1 VSGPAAFDVCGPLP
15 VGVTVLEAS
24 AGTGK
29 TFTIAALA
37 ARFVAEGTPLE
48 HLLLVTFT
56 RMATGELRERVRERL
71 VTAERGLA
79 RAAEGVRPPEYDDV
93 LVLLASAPID
103 EIERRRRR
111 LAAALADFD
120 AATIATTHGFCQ
132 HMLSGLGVGG
142 DVEADVTFIEDPTDL
157 IDEVIDD
164 LYVRKFWRRGD
175 PPFDRAE
182 AQRIGRIAVANPDA
196 VLVPADAD
204 PDTDPAMRWRLAEVV
219 RTEVEARKRRRKILT
234 YDDLLTR
241 LASTLRDQARGPAAC
256 ARLRERYRVA
266 LVDEFQD
273 TDSIQW
279 EIMRRAFGEGGSTLV
294 LIGDPKQAIYAFR
307 GADVYAY
314 LAASRAA
321 DTQATLGVNWRS
333 DQPLIDAYDALLAG
347 TKLGHE
353 GIEYRTVR
361 AADAHQAPRLRGAPH
376 PAPLRMRIVDRTDGL
391 VRLTPRGWMNEA
403 SGRKHIAADL
413 AADVVALLSS
423 GAETVARHRGG
434 SEGSAERVR
443 PGHLAVLVAKH
454 RDAALVR
461 EALDAV
467 DVPAVINGAGSVF
480 GTAVARQW
488 LALLQ
493 ALERPASPTRVRAA
507 ALTMFLGRTAEQVA
521 TADDAAW
528 EQVYERIHDW
538 AGLLRSR
545 GVASLLETITRAEG
559 LPGRMLSRA
568 DGERELTDLRHIGQ
582 LLHLEAT
589 SEQLGVTAL
598 TAWLG
603 RRIAEAREDT
613 KNEDRSRRLES
624 DSEAVQVLTI
634 YASKG
639 LEFPIVYCPFL
650 WDASW
655 IPEGDPPRYHD
666 PAAGDRRTID
676 VGGERPGFGD
686 GWRQYLAEER
696 GEDLRLAYVAL
707 TRARHQAVVWWA
719 SSWDSRQSALARLL
733 FPPDEGEP
741 AVIELPAAPTEDDVI
756 ARLTAI
762 AADVPGSI
770 SIECTTGSDG
780 LRWAGV
786 VASPAELKVRPFGRP
801 LDERWRRTSY
811 TALTAYVHEDHAT
824 SEPEDTGITDEELPA
839 GPGLAGDGAVD
850 ADEARLR
857 DVSLPLAAMPSG
869 ARIGSLVHSVLER
882 VDFAAADLPGEL
894 ATKLDEERGWVDDIG
909 SAEAV
914 VAGLQAAIETP
925 LGPLADEVRLR
936 DIGTADRLDELAFE
950 LPLVGGDAPTS
961 ELTMGAVARLL
972 DEQLPSGDVLAG
984 YGSRLRDPALGQH
997 VRGYLTGS
1005 LDAVLRVRA
1014 GDGRPRFV
1022 VVDYKTNWLG
1032 DDGEPLSAWHYRP
1045 SALAAAMQRAHYP
1058 LQALLY
1064 AVALHRYLRWRLPGY
1079 DPERN
1084 LGGVLYLFLRGMT
1097 GADLPRV
1104 AGQPCG
1110 VFAWRPPPGLIVA
1123 LSDLFDRGLAA
1134 A

>member
-1 VSGPAAFDVCGPLP
+1 VSAPAPFDVCGPLP

-37 ARFVAEGTPLE
+37 ARYVAEGTPLE

-79 RAAEGVRPPEYDDV
+79 RAAEGIGPPEEDDV
-93 LVLLASAPID
+93 LVLLASARDD
-103 EIERRRRR
+103 EIELRRRR

-142 DVEADVTFIEDPTDL
+142 DVEADITFIEDPTDL
-157 IDEVIDD
+157 IGEVVDD
-164 LYVRKFWRRGD
+164 LYVRKFWRRRD

-182 AQRIGRIAVANPDA
+182 ARRIGKIAVANPDA

-204 PDTDPAMRWRLAEVV
+204 PDTDPAMRWRLAEAV
-219 RTEVEARKRRRKILT
+219 RREVDVRKRRRKVLT

-241 LASTLRDQARGPAAC
+241 LASTLSDPARGPAAC
-256 ARLRERYRVA
+256 ARLGERYRVA
-266 LVDEFQD
+266 MVDEFQD

-279 EIMRRAFGEGGSTLV
+279 EIMRRAFGGVGSTLV
-294 LIGDPKQAIYAFR
+294 LIGDPKQAIYGFR

-314 LAASRAA
+314 LSAARAA
-321 DTQATLGVNWRS
+321 ETRATLAVNWRS
-333 DQPLIDAYDALLAG
+333 DQPLIDAYDALLGG

-361 AADAHQAPRLRGAPH
+361 AADAHQAPRLRGAPN
-376 PAPLRMRIVDRTDGL
+376 PAPLRMRIVHRGDGG
-391 VRLTPRGWMNEA
+391 VRLTPKGWVNEA
-403 SGRKHIAADL
+403 SARKHVAADL
-413 AADVVALLSS
+413 AADVVGLLAS
-423 GAETVARHRGG
+423 GAEAVTRSRDG
-434 SEGSAERVR
+434 SEVGAERVR
-443 PGHLAVLVAKH
+443 PGHLAVLVATH
-454 RDAALVR
+454 RDAAMVR

-467 DVPAVINGAGSVF
+467 GVPAVINGAGSVF
-480 GTAVARQW
+480 GTPIAREW

-507 ALTMFLGRTAEQVA
+507 ALTSFLGWTAAQVA

-528 EQVYERIHDW
+528 EQVYERIHAW
-538 AGLLRSR
+538 ADLLRSR
-545 GVASLLETITRAEG
+545 GVASLLETITHAEA
-559 LPGRMLSRA
+559 LPRRMLSRGE
-568 DGERELTDLRHIGQ
+568 GERELTDLRHLGQ

-589 SEQLGVTAL
+589 SEQLGTTAL

-613 KNEDRSRRLES
+613 SNEDRSRRLES

-639 LEFPIVYCPFL
+639 LEFPIVYCPYL
-650 WDASW
+650 WDPGW
-655 IPEGDPPRYHD
+655 IPTGEPPVFHD

-676 VGGERPGFGD
+676 IGGERPGFGD
-686 GWRQYLAEER
+686 GWRQFLAEER
-696 GEDLRLAYVAL
+696 GEELRLAYVAL

-741 AVIELPAAPTEDDVI
+741 AVIELPTPPSEDDVI
-756 ARLTAI
+756 TRLTI
-762 AADVPGSI
+762 VAANAPGSI
-770 SIECTTGSDG
+770 NIERTTGGDG
-780 LRWAGV
+780 RRWV
-786 VASPAELKVRPFGRP
+786 DLDASPAELHVRPFRRS
-801 LDERWRRTSY
+801 LDVRWRRTSY
-811 TALTAYVHEDHAT
+811 TGLTARVHDDFAT
-824 SEPEDTGITDEELPA
+824 SEPDDAGITDEEPVA
-839 GPGLAGDGAVD
+839 GPGPPADDAVD
-850 ADEARLR
+850 PDEPRLR
-857 DVSLPLAAMPSG
+857 AVSLPLAAMPG
-869 ARIGSLVHSVLER
+869 GTRIGSLVHSVLEH
-882 VDFAAADLPGEL
+882 VDFSAADLTREL
-894 ATKLDEERGWVDDIG
+894 STRLDEQHGWADDIG
-909 SAEAV
+909 PAEAAV
-914 VAGLQAAIETP
+914 GGLQAAIETP
-925 LGPLADEVRLR
+925 LGPLVDDVRLR
-936 DIGTADRLDELAFE
+936 DIGAGDRLDELAFE

-961 ELTMGAVARLL
+961 ELTLGAVARLL
-972 DEQLPSGDVLAG
+972 DDQLPPDDVLFG
-984 YGSRLRDPALGQH
+984 YGSRLRDPVLGQH

-1014 GDGRPRFV
+1014 SDGTPRYI

-1032 DDGEPLSAWHYRP
+1032 DDGEALSAWHYRP
-1045 SALAAAMQRAHYP
+1045 SALATAMQRAHYP
-1058 LQALLY
+1058 LQALFY
-1064 AVALHRYLRWRLPGY
+1064 AVALHRYLRWRQPGY

-1084 LGGVLYLFLRGMT
+1084 LAGVLYLFLRGMT
-1097 GADLPRV
+1097 GADVPRV
-1104 AGQPCG
+1104 AREPCG
-1110 VFAWRPPPGLIVA
+1110 VFGWRPPAALIVA
-1123 LSDLFDRGLAA
+1123 LSDLFDRGVAA

>member
-1 VSGPAAFDVCGPLP
+1 MSAPAAFDVCGPLP

-37 ARFVAEGTPLE
+37 ARYVAEGTPLE
-48 HLLLVTFT
+48 QLLLVTFT

-79 RAAEGVRPPEYDDV
+79 RAAEGIRPPEEDDV
-93 LVLLASAPID
+93 LVLLASARDD
-103 EIERRRRR
+103 EVALRRRR

-142 DVEADVTFIEDPTDL
+142 DVEADITFIEDPTDL
-157 IDEVIDD
+157 IDEVVDD
-164 LYVRKFWRRGD
+164 LYVRKFWRRRD

-182 AQRIGRIAVANPDA
+182 AQRIGRIAVANPGA

-204 PDTDPAMRWRLAEVV
+204 PGTDPAMRWRLAEAV
-219 RTEVEARKRRRKILT
+219 RRDVDVRKRRRKVLT

-241 LASTLRDQARGPAAC
+241 LAATLSDPARGPAAC
-256 ARLRERYRVA
+256 ARLGERYRVA
-266 LVDEFQD
+266 MVDEFQD

-279 EIMRRAFGEGGSTLV
+279 EIMRRAFGGGGSTLV
-294 LIGDPKQAIYAFR
+294 LIGDPKQAIYGFR

-314 LAASRAA
+314 LAAAEAA
-321 DTQATLGVNWRS
+321 ETRATLAVNWRS
-333 DQPLIDAYDALLAG
+333 DQPLIDAYDALLGG

-361 AADAHQAPRLRGAPH
+361 AADAHQAPRLCGAPN
-376 PAPLRMRIVDRTDGL
+376 PAPLRVRIVDRDEGL
-391 VRLTPRGWMNEA
+391 VRLTPKGWMNEA

-413 AADVVALLSS
+413 AADVVGLLSS
-423 GAETVARHRGG
+423 SAETVTRHRGG
-434 SEGSAERVR
+434 SEVGAEQVR
-443 PGHLAVLVAKH
+443 PGHLAVLVATH
-454 RDAALVR
+454 RDAAMVR

-467 DVPAVINGAGSVF
+467 GVPAVINGAGSVF
-480 GTAVARQW
+480 GTPIAREW

-507 ALTMFLGRTAEQVA
+507 ALTVFLGWTAEEVA

-528 EQVYERIHDW
+528 EQVYEHIHDW
-538 AGLLRSR
+538 AGVLRGR
-545 GVASLLETITRAEG
+545 GVASLLETITHAEG
-559 LPGRMLSRA
+559 LPRRMLSRA
-568 DGERELTDLRHIGQ
+568 EGERELTDLRHIGQ
-582 LLHLEAT
+582 LLHVEAT
-589 SEQLGVTAL
+589 SDQIGATAL

-613 KNEDRSRRLES
+613 SNEDRSRRLES

-650 WDASW
+650 WDAGW
-655 IPEGDPPRYHD
+655 IPKGEPPVFHD
-666 PAAGDRRTID
+666 ARAGDRRTID

-696 GEDLRLAYVAL
+696 GEELRLAYVAL

-733 FPPDEGEP
+733 FPPGEGEP
-741 AVIELPAAPTEDDVI
+741 AVIELATAPSEDDVI
-756 ARLTAI
+756 ARLTAV
-762 AADVPGSI
+762 AADAPGSI
-770 SIECTTGSDG
+770 SIERTTGGDG
-780 LRWAGV
+780 RRWVDV
-786 VASPAELKVRPFGRP
+786 VAGRAELHVRPFHRT
-801 LDERWRRTSY
+801 LDDRWRRTSY
-811 TALTAYVHEDHAT
+811 TGLTARVHDEHAT
-824 SEPEDTGITDEELPA
+824 TEPEDAGITDEEPPG
-839 GPGLAGDGAVD
+839 GPGPP
-850 ADEARLR
+850 ADDSVEPDEKRLR
-857 DVSLPLAAMPSG
+857 AVSLPLAAMPAG

-882 VDFAAADLPGEL
+882 VDFSAADLAGQL
-894 ATKLDEERGWVDDIG
+894 STQLDEQRGWAVDIG
-909 SAEAV
+909 PTEAV

-925 LGPLADEVRLR
+925 LGPVVDDLRLR

-961 ELTMGAVARLL
+961 ELTLGAVARLL
-972 DEQLPSGDVLAG
+972 DEQLAPDDVLSG
-984 YGSRLRDPALGQH
+984 YGSRLRDPVLGQH

-1005 LDAVLRVRA
+1005 LDAVLRLRA
-1014 GDGRPRFV
+1014 ADGTPRFV

-1032 DDGEPLSAWHYRP
+1032 DDGEALSAWHYRP
-1045 SALAAAMQRAHYP
+1045 SALAVAMQRAHYP

-1064 AVALHRYLRWRLPGY
+1064 TLALHRYLRWRLPGY

-1084 LGGVLYLFLRGMT
+1084 LAGVLYLFLRGMT
-1097 GADLPRV
+1097 GADVPLV
-1104 AGQPCG
+1104 ARERCG
-1110 VFAWRPPPGLIVA
+1110 VFVWRPPAALIVA
-1123 LSDLFDRGLAA
+1123 LNDLFDRGPAA